1 VSSSA
6 KTTWLARKLREKLG
20 ANTLAWS
27 VLDRHLPA
35 SRTAAKAGSGR
46 IVKPSWRPKPAPG
59 KFSGSLGRQAG
70 SGGRNRPILAAKAGS
85 GRIVKPSWRPKPAPG
100 KFSGSLGR
108 QAGSGGRNR
117 PILAAKAGSGEFFS
131 PSWPRKRRVDFVR
144 RNFGGEEWI
153 VDLAMDSFGRQSSAK
168 NSPGARILCQF
179 GAEIS
184 PGALF
189 AANPSGGDPIFA

>member
-35 SRTAAKAGSGR
+35 SRT
-46 IVKPSWRPKPAPG
+46 
-59 KFSGSLGRQAG
+59 
-70 SGGRNRPILAAKAGS
+70 AAKAGS

-168 NSPGARILCQF
+168 NSPGPGFSANLAPKFPPELFSRPILLAGTPFSPEVAMNTENEPKF
-179 GAEIS
+179 GRSLGLVQSTI
-184 PGALF
+184 
-189 AANPSGGDPIFA
+189 PSSCGVVC